1 VSTTTL
7 SGFFRLKQKT
17 LRHLRDAEGL
27 QNLRGEQMQNN
38 NSVRFYPKSG
48 KENTFDVCLNLQFEQ
63 RFIGELSLEGE
74 GTFTC
79 NRTESKH
86 LFRKLSKDGAI
97 GLNYKLLTSD
107 KISFKWIVINYQ
119 TSNGFT
125 KKLITSRDYWK
136 TYGQVYQFSNQ
147 GFELQSFLSLDHF
160 ENGINKARLFES
172 SKTINLFNEV
182 QNGIRKYK
190 TAL

>member
-1 VSTTTL
+1 
-7 SGFFRLKQKT
+7 
-17 LRHLRDAEGL
+17 
-27 QNLRGEQMQNN
+27 MQNN

-48 KENTFDVCLNLQFEQ
+48 KENTFEVCLDLPFEQ
-63 RFIGELSLEGE
+63 RFIGELSFEGE

-86 LFRKLSKDGAI
+86 LFRKLNAI
-97 GLNYKLLTSD
+97 GLNHKILTSD

-125 KKLITSRDYWK
+125 KKLITTRDYWK
-136 TYGQVYQFSNQ
+136 TNGQVYQFSKK
-147 GFELQSFLSLDHF
+147 GYEVQSFLSLDKF
-160 ENGINKARLFES
+160 GIEKARLYES
-172 SKTINLFNEV
+172 SKTLNLFNEV
-182 QNGIRKYK
+182 QNGIRQYK